1 METDFYSALRA
12 RTHHAFVYF
21 VALSLLIAATS
32 GCAITGSRNQWN
44 PPAPYAPNVLFGS
57 TDPRLTNAEAH
68 YAAGQQAEE
77 ACDPSSIDHYFAA
90 ATCAWPFHVERAT
103 AGETPATELYQSAV
117 RSFIASAVRF
127 GRFNPHSGVVL
138 ANGQLVP
145 VTYQGFVWQPA
156 DFGTFVPVGYYES
169 QKLSHR
175 FASSGAGVPYVVLT
189 TNPPRHAFTN
199 AAQPFAATA
208 VLAPNPAFG
217 GVFTLQFYDPLR
229 ANTTNTGLP
238 LARDITA
245 PIAYAASQDSDAWL
259 VDFLRP
265 DRGDPLDGLHMREP
279 FQTQKIPVV
288 FVHGLASDPLTWAGL
303 ENDLRNQPALF
314 ARYQFWFFR
323 YDTGDPFLSSAAALR
338 RQLVAVR
345 QTYDPMRMN
354 PNLSQMVLVGHSM
367 GGLVSKMQVTN
378 SGEILWNAAATRPL
392 NTLVTDPAT
401 RADLANAFYFTAS
414 PDVRRV
420 IYIATPHRGSSDA
433 TRCIGRVSSALV
445 EERPDLV
452 ARHQQLVRDN
462 PAAFRPE
469 LQRSVPTSIDLLEPQ
484 SCILQATDSLPH
496 SSNVALHSIIG
507 DSGWSPLQGRTDGV
521 VAVSSARIGGVQ
533 SELFVDA
540 SHTEVQRDSRTV
552 HEVICILNRH
562 ALQ

>member
-1 METDFYSALRA
+1 
-12 RTHHAFVYF
+12 
-21 VALSLLIAATS
+21 
-32 GCAITGSRNQWN
+32 
-44 PPAPYAPNVLFGS
+44 
-57 TDPRLTNAEAH
+57 
-68 YAAGQQAEE
+68 
-77 ACDPSSIDHYFAA
+77 
-90 ATCAWPFHVERAT
+90 
-103 AGETPATELYQSAV
+103 
-117 RSFIASAVRF
+117 
-127 GRFNPHSGVVL
+127 
-138 ANGQLVP
+138 VP
-145 VTYQGFVWQPA
+145 ITYQGFVWQPA
-156 DFGTFVPVGYYES
+156 DFATFVPVGYYES
-169 QKLSHR
+169 QRLTHR
-175 FASSGAGVPYVVLT
+175 FASAGVGVPYIVLT
-189 TNPPRHAFTN
+189 TNPPRHAFTK
-199 AAQPFAATA
+199 ASQPFAATA
-208 VLAPNPAFG
+208 VLGPNPAFG
-217 GVFTLQFYDPLR
+217 GGFTLQFYDPLR
-229 ANTTNTGLP
+229 ANTTNTGMP

-245 PIAYAASQDSDAWL
+245 PIGYAASQESDAWL

-279 FQTQKIPVV
+279 FQPQKIPVV
-288 FVHGLASDPLTWAGL
+288 FVHGLASDPLTWAQL

-338 RQLVAVR
+338 RQLVALR

-378 SGEILWNAAATRPL
+378 SGGILWNAAATRPL

-401 RADLANAFYFTAS
+401 RVDLANAFYFTPS

-433 TRCIGRVSSALV
+433 TRFIGRISSALV

-462 PAAFRPE
+462 PGAFRPE
-469 LQRSVPTSIDLLEPQ
+469 LQRNVPTSIDLLEPQ
-484 SCILQATDSLPH
+484 SCILQATDALPH

-507 DSGWSPLQGRTDGV
+507 DSSWSPIQGRSDGV
-521 VAVSSARIGGVQ
+521 VAVSSARVGGVQ

-540 SHTEVQRDSRTV
+540 SHTEVQRDSQTV

-562 ALQ
+562 AIQ